1 MSFLDLVSHRQSCRA
16 FTDQPVPRDSLERC
30 CEAARLAPSACNSQ
44 PWFFHI
50 IESPALRAQVADAAF
65 SRSFSMCAFAKTAPV
80 LVVLETLTP
89 KFAARVGGWLRGVYY
104 PAIDI
109 GIAGEHFVLQAT
121 QEGLGTLWLGWF
133 SARGVR
139 KALGLPRSARLDIML
154 AVGYPADPTPRDKVR
169 KPLDDIRRYR

>member
-1 MSFLDLVSHRQSCRA
+1 MTFLDLVLQRQSCRA
-16 FTDQPVPRDSLERC
+16 FIDRPVPHDTLERC

-50 IESPALRAQVADAAF
+50 IETPALREKVADAAF
-65 SRSFSMCAFAKTAPV
+65 SGSFKICAFAKSAPV
-80 LVVLETLTP
+80 LVVVETLRP
-89 KFAARVGGWLRGVYY
+89 KIAARIGGWLRGVYY

-121 QEGLGTLWLGWF
+121 EEGLSTLWLGWF

-139 KALGLPRSARLDIML
+139 KALGLPRSARLDVMF
-154 AVGYPADPTPRDKVR
+154 AVGYPTDPTPRDKVR
-169 KPLDDIRRYR
+169 KPLDEMRSYR